1 MTLLLISCAYLSN
14 PGVPEIFSY
23 FIIYCSI
30 DVIIDFIKTNIDEN
44 RFAFIVF
51 ANGEANL
58 LNSLLFNSLFALVL
72 CFNFSVTFMFYS
84 VFACISLV
92 LAF

>member
-1 MTLLLISCAYLSN
+1 MMLLHISCAYLSN

-51 ANGEANL
+51 ANG
-58 LNSLLFNSLFALVL
+58 
-72 CFNFSVTFMFYS
+72 
-84 VFACISLV
+84 IG
-92 LAF
+92 